1 MSDADQQQLFQPFS
15 QVDGSTTRRF
25 GGTGL
30 GLSICKGLVCNL
42 FKGKIGVRSEAG
54 AGSTFWFDIPVTKSE
69 VQDQKVCLLLRLS
82 CRLSALICCS
92 VRLFRVGN
100 TFGSCSRRSTRRSL
114 SPSSPSRLPPQ
125 HST

>member
-15 QVDGSTTRRF
+15 QVDGSTTRKF

-69 VQDQKVCLLLRLS
+69 DQDQKVRLLFD
-82 CRLSALICCS
+82 CLSAS
-92 VRLFRVGN
+92 A
-100 TFGSCSRRSTRRSL
+100 
-114 SPSSPSRLPPQ
+114 
-125 HST
+125 H